1 MLGNNKK
8 KLSRNYNQRQSQN
21 SKLEKFMNI
30 DELKTMDWL
39 RNQNNTVIVD
49 DMYTNQQNYITNTA
63 EYSNS
68 FDHNTLEQENI
79 PNHDSNNQQEM
90 LN

>member
-39 RNQNNTVIVD
+39 RNQSNTVIVD
-49 DMYTNQQNYITNTA
+49 DMYSNQQNYITNTA

-79 PNHDSNNQQEM
+79 PNYDSNNQQEM